1 MDLLDELLGVLTAD
15 EDLAR
20 VTEREV
26 GRVGRR
32 RRRRSR
38 NTDDT
43 VVHVD
48 ISHMA
53 VRGSTWNF

>member
-26 GRVGRR
+26 GRVVDDGVDDHATPTI
-32 RRRRSR
+32 RS
-38 NTDDT
+38 
-43 VVHVD
+43 
-48 ISHMA
+48 
-53 VRGSTWNF
+53 STLTSRTWP